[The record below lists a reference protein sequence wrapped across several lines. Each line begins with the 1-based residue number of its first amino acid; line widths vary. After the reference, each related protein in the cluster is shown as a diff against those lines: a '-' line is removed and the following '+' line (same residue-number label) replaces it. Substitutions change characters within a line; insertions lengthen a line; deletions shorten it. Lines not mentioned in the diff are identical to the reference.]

1 MSTALKDESKHVPE
15 FAVYSLLKSE
25 TVTIRETYCQ
35 GSWRRQSTE
44 ERTTST
50 QLVFPYRGVYVRHLG
65 DDQAVA
71 EANQVLFFNADEG
84 YRISHPVA
92 GGDASLT
99 LVISESQLSEL
110 APKAFL
116 GRGAKLAFRWQRLRI
131 DARAQALVALLRH
144 SL

>member
-92 GGDASLT
+92 GVLLEQGREAAVTVWDSNRRRGSVLT
-99 LVISESQLSEL
+99 NWTTSPTV
-110 APKAFL
+110 
-116 GRGAKLAFRWQRLRI
+116 G
-131 DARAQALVALLRH
+131 LLRQRN
-144 SL
+144 